1 MSARAW
7 WAARPA
13 RERAILAGGGAAL
26 VAVLLFALAWLPM
39 ERTRTRL
46 AAELPALRASLAEMR
61 AQAEEVKALRALPAR
76 KAGAASQPLSTL
88 VASGS
93 LAQELPGAR
102 LSVLGAKRLRLAV
115 DDASWTRLVEWIA
128 GAGAAHGLS
137 VEEATVD
144 ALPATGRVRADLV
157 LAAP

>member
-1 MSARAW
+1 MNPRAW
-7 WAARPA
+7 WSSRPP
-13 RERAILAGGGAAL
+13 RERSQFAGGAAAGVL
-26 VAVLLFALAWLPM
+26 VLLFTFVWLPM
-39 ERTRTRL
+39 ERTRTRV

-76 KAGAASQPLSTL
+76 EAPASATPLATL

-93 LAQELPGAR
+93 LAQGLPGAR
-102 LSVLGAKRLRLAV
+102 LSMLGARRLKLAV

-128 GAGAAHGLS
+128 AAGASHGLS
-137 VEEATVD
+137 VEEATVE
-144 ALPATGRVRADLV
+144 ALPAAGRVRASLV

>member
-7 WAARPA
+7 WASRPP
-13 RERAILAGGGAAL
+13 RERAILAGGTAAA
-26 VAVLLFALAWLPM
+26 VAVLLFALVWLPM

-46 AAELPALRASLAEMR
+46 DAELPALRASLAEMR
-61 AQAEEVKALRALPAR
+61 AQAEEVKALRSLPAR
-76 KAGAASQPLSTL
+76 ESAAGSQSLATL

-93 LAQELPGAR
+93 LAQGLPGAR
-102 LSVLGAKRLRLAV
+102 LSVLGAKRMQLAV

-144 ALPATGRVRADLV
+144 ALPAAGRVRASLV